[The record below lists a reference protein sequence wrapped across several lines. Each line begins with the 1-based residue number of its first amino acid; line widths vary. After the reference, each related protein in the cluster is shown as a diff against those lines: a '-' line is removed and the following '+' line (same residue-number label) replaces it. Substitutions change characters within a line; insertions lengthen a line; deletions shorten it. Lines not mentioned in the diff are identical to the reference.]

1 MGSMRFYEEVSIPE
15 ADIKHWSPILSQ
27 GLVDYKEHNLS
38 EFSSVYVVSA
48 VFGDGAKADIY
59 IKTGSAEDGNILGE
73 MVVHDKHGR
82 EVACSTDTCRELT
95 GEWLA
100 RSGDSEGRSVKYIV
114 DISQAVDV
122 RPVFE
127 RLGIEKEDFSTVV
140 CQSLENGI
148 SSEYSAILAERI
160 CIDVAW
166 DVYEAADPSEWN
178 DSDVRLGIGRAIL
191 KGLGVDV

>member
-1 MGSMRFYEEVSIPE
+1 MGGMRFYEEVSIPE
-15 ADIKHWSPILSQ
+15 ADIKHWSPILSR
-27 GLVDYKEHNLS
+27 GLVDYKEHNLA
-38 EFSSVYVVSA
+38 EFSSVCVVSA
-48 VFGDGAKADIY
+48 VFGDGAKADIR
-59 IKTGSAEDGNILGE
+59 IKTGSARDRTIWGE

-82 EVACSTDTCRELT
+82 EVACSTYTCRELT
-95 GEWLA
+95 GEWFT
-100 RSGDSEGRSVKYIV
+100 RSGDSEGRSVKYTV

-127 RLGIEKEDFSTVV
+127 RLGIEKDDFSAVV
-140 CQSLENGI
+140 RQSLENGI